1 MAGFGE
7 PPYLL
12 CQKPNRRWNGSPYSQ
27 EVWLREAGVQRDDVY
42 RDIGVSGATGTDQR
56 HDWYRLDGRL
66 SGGDT
71 FVGGP
76 HLPDRLAWLDTLE
89 CIMTLWAVGEDQV
102 DGRNRRVD
110 TVSGA
115 GARRSPRFPAPD
127 GQHGGVGGGGGAGG
141 GTPAHQ
147 GGAGGKSTGQP
158 GTSPVPQRAP
168 SADDQAHEGHRRVGQ
183 EDRGDP
189 GGQRKDGVERPEGG
203 TVNGVPWP
211 WPR

>member
-1 MAGFGE
+1 M
-7 PPYLL
+7 PKT
-12 CQKPNRRWNGSPYSQ
+12 KPNRRWNGSPYSQ
-27 EVWLREAGVQRDDVY
+27 EVWLREAGVQRDD
-42 RDIGVSGATGTDQR
+42 
-56 HDWYRLDGRL
+56 
-66 SGGDT
+66 
-71 FVGGP
+71 VGGP

-168 SADDQAHEGHRRVGQ
+168 SADDQRMKDTGARAGRPQ
-183 EDRGDP
+183 P